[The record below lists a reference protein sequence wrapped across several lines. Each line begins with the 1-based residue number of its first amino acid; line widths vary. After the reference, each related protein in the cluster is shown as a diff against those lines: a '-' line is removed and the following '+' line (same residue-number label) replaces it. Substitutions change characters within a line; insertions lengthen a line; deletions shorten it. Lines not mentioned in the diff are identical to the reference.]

1 MPQAANA
8 PQGYC
13 GDCGRKHLFQDCPH
27 HPDKKEKAIVNIV
40 EVLPSASSGS
50 DSHER
55 VPVKVVTRAQAKKK
69 EIEKGNE
76 SGDCSKSSC
85 SKLVKGKL

>member
-1 MPQAANA
+1 MARHCPHSPANVVNHATRTMTNNATPQATNA

-27 HPDKKEKAIVNIV
+27 HPDKKEKATVNIV

-50 DSHER
+50 ETDDR
-55 VPVKVVTRAQAKKK
+55 VSLKIVTRA
-69 EIEKGNE
+69 
-76 SGDCSKSSC
+76 
-85 SKLVKGKL
+85 